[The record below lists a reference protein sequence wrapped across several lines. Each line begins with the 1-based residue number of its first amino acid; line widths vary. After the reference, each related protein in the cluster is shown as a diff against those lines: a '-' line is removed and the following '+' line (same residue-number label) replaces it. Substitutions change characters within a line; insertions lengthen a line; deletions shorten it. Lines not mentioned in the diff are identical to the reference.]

1 MPPFQRGVGGTR
13 SLAHSGDASPFGGVA
28 KRIALATR
36 GRAGAADLFENP
48 SGCWGTLGVW
58 GGKKE
63 GKIRRCVLEVLVG
76 RFFVDFGSIFH
87 IFLVLST
94 CKNLVIY
101 SVFVPL
107 ASKKSF

>member
-1 MPPFQRGVGGTR
+1 ML
-13 SLAHSGDASPFGGVA
+13 S
-28 KRIALATR
+28 IALATR
-36 GRAGAADLFENP
+36 GRAGAADLSENL
-48 SGCWGTLGVW
+48 SGCWGFHVFRVRV
-58 GGKKE
+58 GKKE

-101 SVFVPL
+101 NVFVPL